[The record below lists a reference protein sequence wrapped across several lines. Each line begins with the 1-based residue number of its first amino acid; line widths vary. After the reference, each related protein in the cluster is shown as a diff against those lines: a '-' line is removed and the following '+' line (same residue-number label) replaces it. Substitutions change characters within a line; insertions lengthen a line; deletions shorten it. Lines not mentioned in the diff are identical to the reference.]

1 MTTAS
6 VEKQIASFLGK
17 YTPQLAAALEASRAR
32 LRGAF
37 PRGFELVYDN
47 YNALVF
53 GFSPTDRASGAIV
66 SIAGY
71 PRWVTLFFLDGA
83 RLPDPRSLLE
93 GNGKQVRGITL
104 DAPDELDTAAVKALL
119 RHALA
124 PHAAAFAA
132 APPLTTVVKSV
143 SEKQRPR
150 RPADK
155 PTTSAP
161 NRSPGLPER
170 KRNVSAVKQA

>member
-1 MTTAS
+1 MTTAP
-6 VEKQIASFLGK
+6 VEKQIASFLGR
-17 YTPQLAAALEASRAR
+17 YTAPLAAAFEESRRR
-32 LRGAF
+32 LRAAF

-83 RLPDPRSLLE
+83 SLPDPHSLLE
-93 GNGKQVRGITL
+93 GNGKQVRGIRL
-104 DAPDELDTAAVKALL
+104 KAPDDLDSAAVKVLL
-119 RHALA
+119 RHAVA

-132 APPLTTVVKSV
+132 APPLTTVVKAISA
-143 SEKQRPR
+143 KQRPR
-150 RPADK
+150 RPAGGIAK
-155 PTTSAP
+155 QTTGQPSGPPA
-161 NRSPGLPER
+161 RSRKVSGR
-170 KRNVSAVKQA
+170 KRA